1 VGRQHC
7 DNGNSL
13 GGDFLKLPD
22 NLERVKRL
30 WSDSRTQ
37 EDINNQ
43 VQSNPP
49 YEQYLPL
56 SQLDEKKKEWKKK

>member
-1 VGRQHC
+1 
-7 DNGNSL
+7 L

-30 WSDSRTQ
+30 WSDSG
-37 EDINNQ
+37 
-43 VQSNPP
+43 NPDTSKVSKDAD
-49 YEQYLPL
+49 YTIFLPL